1 MRTIVEKHYSQL
13 VIFYYVADFMSFTKA
28 ANHLNCS
35 KAHVSKQVTDL
46 ERLVG
51 SALLHRNTRSIK
63 LTFAGEALFKH
74 AESIVHE
81 LQFVE
86 NTVSSLQ
93 NKAQG
98 TLRITSPKG
107 YADYLLAPN
116 LSQFLEKYPDISLEM
131 KHCGDL
137 LDLVKEKIDVAIR
150 ITHEPPLDKVAKQLG
165 SDRMVICASKKYL
178 EKYGQPKTPQQ
189 LCEHHCLVYSSERS
203 IDHWPF
209 YDEDELITI
218 AVKSRIFSNSVPV
231 LLEAV
236 LNGQGIA
243 RLPQFVVNEDI
254 KSDKLYA
261 LLSDFYPSDTPIYAI
276 FTQSRIIPPKIH
288 AFIQF
293 LEEIHSGGMVI

>member
-1 MRTIVEKHYSQL
+1 MEKHYAQL
-13 VIFYYVADFMSFTKA
+13 VIFYHVADFMSFTKA

-51 SALLHRNTRSIK
+51 SALLHRNTRQIK

-86 NTVSSLQ
+86 NTVNSLQ

-116 LSQFLEKYPDISLEM
+116 LARFLDKYPDISLEM
-131 KHCGDL
+131 KHCGEH
-137 LDLVKEKIDVAIR
+137 LDLVKEKIDIAIR
-150 ITHEPPLDKVAKQLG
+150 ITHEPPLDKVAKRLG
-165 SDRMVICASKKYL
+165 SDRMVICASKEYL
-178 EKYGQPKTPQQ
+178 DKQGTPKTPQQ
-189 LCEHHCLVYSSERS
+189 LREHHCLVYSSERS

-209 YDEDELITI
+209 YHDEKLITI
-218 AVKSRIFSNSVPV
+218 AVKSRVLSNSVPV
-231 LLEAV
+231 LLNAV

-243 RLPQFVVNEDI
+243 RLPQFVINEEMQNG
-254 KSDKLYA
+254 KLYA
-261 LLSDFYPSDTPIYAI
+261 LLSDFHPSDTPVYAI
-276 FTQSRIIPPKIH
+276 FARSRIIPPKIH

-293 LEEIHSGGMVI
+293 LQEIHSGGIVI

>member
-1 MRTIVEKHYSQL
+1 MEKHYSQL

-51 SALLHRNTRSIK
+51 SALLYRNTRSIK
-63 LTFAGEALFKH
+63 LTFAGEALFEH
-74 AESIVHE
+74 AKSIIDE

-86 NTVSSLQ
+86 NTVNSLQ

-116 LSQFLEKYPDISLEM
+116 LTRFLEKYPDISLEM
-131 KHCGDL
+131 KHSGDL

-150 ITHEPPLDKVAKQLG
+150 ITHEPPLDKVAKWLG

-178 EKYGQPKTPQQ
+178 EQHGQPKTPKQ
-189 LCEHHCLVYSSERS
+189 LHEHQCLVYSSERS

-209 YDEDELITI
+209 YNEDTPITI
-218 AVKSRIFSNSVPV
+218 TVKSRVFSNSVPI

-243 RLPQFVVNEDI
+243 RLPQFVINEDI
-254 KSDKLYA
+254 KNGKLYV
-261 LLSDFYPSDTPIYAI
+261 LLTDFYPPDTPIYAI
-276 FTQSRIIPPKIH
+276 FAQSRIIPPKTH

-293 LEEIHSGGMVI
+293 LEEIHSGGMASKS